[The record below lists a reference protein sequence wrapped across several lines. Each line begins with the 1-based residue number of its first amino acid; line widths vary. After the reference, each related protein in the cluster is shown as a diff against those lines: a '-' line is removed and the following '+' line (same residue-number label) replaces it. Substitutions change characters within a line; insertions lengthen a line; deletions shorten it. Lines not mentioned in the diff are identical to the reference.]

1 MTTYVRIIDNR
12 TTVRFPASIPGEK
25 GEAANRSGCVQ
36 LSPSYAGSPTLTAGT
51 EKAVIRIPK
60 ELIHYHLHDVGAAVS
75 TASASGNVV
84 VMIRRVRN
92 NSSHDMLS
100 TPITIED
107 GEHDSTHAH
116 VQPVI
121 NNTHKQV
128 QEGDLI
134 VFDVTSAGSG
144 VRGLA
149 VTFTF
154 IP

>member
-1 MTTYVRIIDNR
+1 MADVTLEINNSTPIELLFNETGAFATSRI
-12 TTVRFPASIPGEK
+12 
-25 GEAANRSGCVQ
+25 GCVQ

-51 EKAVIRIPK
+51 EKAVIRIPE
-60 ELIHYHLHDVGAAVS
+60 ELKHYHLYDVGAGVS
-75 TASASGNVV
+75 THSASGDVV

-92 NSSHDMLS
+92 NSSQDMLS
-100 TPITIED
+100 TPITIEE

-121 NNTHKQV
+121 NSTHKQV

>member
-60 ELIHYHLHDVGAAVS
+60 ELIHYHLYDVGAAVS
-75 TASASGNVV
+75 TVSASGNVV

-92 NSSHDMLS
+92 NSSNDMLS

>member
-75 TASASGNVV
+75 TVSASGNVV

-92 NSSHDMLS
+92 NSSNDMLS